1 MEEIHCLKGMYY
13 MEDKGIIRH
22 INMEQKEEV
31 VKEVDLAIIGGG
43 PAGLAVA
50 VEAWKHGVKDIL
62 ILEREID
69 LGGILQQCIHTGFG
83 LKVFG
88 EELTG
93 PEYAE
98 RFIKQVEYL
107 GIEFKL
113 DTMVIDISIDKI
125 PTVKNIGDKFID
137 KSIIEEIDIDGI
149 VSDGTTSNRI
159 TDDRIACD
167 RINYDRINHD
177 RTSGYKII
185 TAVNKK
191 DGLIR
196 LKAKTVVLAMG
207 CRERTRGAL
216 NIPGTRPAGIFTAGT
231 AQRFVNMEGYLPG
244 KKVVILGSGDI
255 GLIMA
260 RRITLE
266 GAEVKM
272 VCELMSYPGGLNRN
286 IVQCLN
292 DFNIPLKLNY
302 TVVEIHGKKRVEG
315 VTIAQ
320 VDNNR
325 KPITGT
331 YEYVKCDTLLLSVG
345 LIPENELSI
354 EAGVAID
361 SVTSGPIVNES
372 METSIEGV
380 FACGNV
386 VHVHDLVDRV
396 TEEAMLAG
404 RSAARYIHS
413 MRDKKQYKSIQ
424 EGYIGTQEKVNIGC
438 LPNNKGNIKYISER
452 EYSIGD
458 IPQQENNKEY
468 TPEHKKHICSNLP
481 DYKYDDSIQVI
492 RTIAGQGIRYIVPQI
507 IRKEFIEDDSQ
518 LLFRVRDVYRDVRI
532 SMISGGEKIYS
543 IKKVKVAPGEM
554 ESIKLTKQLM
564 DRVKNGC
571 DIIVQLEGI

>member
-1 MEEIHCLKGMYY
+1 VEEIHCLKGMYY

-62 ILEREID
+62 ILEREIE

-260 RRITLE
+260 RRMTLE
-266 GAEVKM
+266 GAD
-272 VCELMSYPGGLNRN
+272 S
-286 IVQCLN
+286 
-292 DFNIPLKLNY
+292 
-302 TVVEIHGKKRVEG
+302 EI
-315 VTIAQ
+315 
-320 VDNNR
+320 
-325 KPITGT
+325 
-331 YEYVKCDTLLLSVG
+331 
-345 LIPENELSI
+345 
-354 EAGVAID
+354 
-361 SVTSGPIVNES
+361 
-372 METSIEGV
+372 
-380 FACGNV
+380 
-386 VHVHDLVDRV
+386 
-396 TEEAMLAG
+396 
-404 RSAARYIHS
+404 
-413 MRDKKQYKSIQ
+413 
-424 EGYIGTQEKVNIGC
+424 IGTATIGLKEIVEKPC
-438 LPNNKGNIKYISER
+438 
-452 EYSIGD
+452 
-458 IPQQENNKEY
+458 
-468 TPEHKKHICSNLP
+468 
-481 DYKYDDSIQVI
+481 
-492 RTIAGQGIRYIVPQI
+492 
-507 IRKEFIEDDSQ
+507 F
-518 LLFRVRDVYRDVRI
+518 
-532 SMISGGEKIYS
+532 
-543 IKKVKVAPGEM
+543 
-554 ESIKLTKQLM
+554 
-564 DRVKNGC
+564 
-571 DIIVQLEGI
+571 